1 MLQELIIKIVKKL
14 NLEQKEY
21 VGIRLYPLIKKKL
34 NKEYSRLIFFEEL
47 LENLYG
53 IDSQPLMEYK
63 DYLNILSM
71 DKDREDTKKGSC
83 N

>member
-1 MLQELIIKIVKKL
+1 MLYELIIKIIKKL
-14 NLEQKEY
+14 NPEQKESI
-21 VGIRLYPLIKKKL
+21 GLKLYPLIQKKL
-34 NKEYSRLIFFEEL
+34 KKEYIKLIFFEEL

-63 DYLNILSM
+63 DYLNILSI
-71 DKDREDTKKGSC
+71 DKDREDTKIGSC